1 MLSDAEAKTWPFV
14 ALVGL
19 LAMLVGLLGCAGGG
33 NEESR
38 NHYERGR
45 SLGRQGSYHE
55 AMAAFN
61 EAIAAN
67 PKNAEAHNGLG
78 YCHLL
83 LGQEE
88 KAERSLKEAVR
99 LQPDLT
105 KAVRNL
111 ASLHH
116 RQRRMKEA
124 IPLWEQL
131 TEMTSNDAESWSYL
145 STAYMSERQIEKA
158 LVAAKRA
165 LDFAPNNPT
174 VIVNYANMQKEL
186 MRFDEAEQLF
196 RKVVDMNP
204 PDRQIRA
211 LAVTG
216 LFDVYFLQGDYS
228 KAKVVGL
235 KAKEKFPKN
244 FRVWYNLALLH
255 EKINENDSA
264 AEYYEEAMKCAPNNP
279 AMFVASGDFFSRI
292 GNRDRADAIFQKA
305 IDIDPKFVKAYL
317 RLIAS
322 GIERGDDLAEMER
335 LCEKA
340 LSFASQYEKPKLL
353 DQMAVVKRNMGDFDA
368 AIKYCN
374 EAMKS
379 LPVRD
384 KVGEATIRA
393 HLAETYKAKGELA
406 LMKTELEAAL
416 ALSPPESLLKEI
428 ERIASDLPPEW
439 VPNLGNS
446 EPSQDQGGSN

>member
-1 MLSDAEAKTWPFV
+1 LHSDAQAETWRFV

-19 LAMLVGLLGCAGGG
+19 LTMLVGLLGCAGGA

-45 SLGRQGSYHE
+45 ALGRQGSYQE

-61 EAIAAN
+61 EAIAAD

-78 YCHLL
+78 FCHLL

-88 KAERSLKEAVR
+88 QAERSLKEALR
-99 LQPDLT
+99 LQPDLS

-111 ASLHH
+111 ASLYH
-116 RQRRMKEA
+116 RQERMKEA

-131 TEMTSNDAESWSYL
+131 TETKSNDAEAWSYL
-145 STAYMSERQIEKA
+145 STACMSEGQIEKA

-165 LDFAPNNPT
+165 LDCAPNNPT

-186 MRFDEAEQLF
+186 MRFDEAEQHYRSL
-196 RKVVDMNP
+196 VDMDP
-204 PDRQIRA
+204 PPNKQVRE
-211 LAVTG
+211 LAATG
-216 LFDVYFLQGDYS
+216 LFDVYYLQGDYS

-244 FRVWYNLALLH
+244 FRIWYNLALLH
-255 EKINENDSA
+255 EKINENNSA

-279 AMFVASGDFFSRI
+279 AMLVASGDFFSRI
-292 GNRDRADAIFQKA
+292 GNRDRADAIYRKA
-305 IDIDPKFVKAYL
+305 IYVDPKFAKAYL

-322 GIERGDDLAEMER
+322 GIEQGSGLAEMER
-335 LCEKA
+335 LCVKA
-340 LSFASQYEKPKLL
+340 LSFASQFERPKLL
-353 DQMAVVKRNMGDFDA
+353 DQLAVVKRMLGDFDA
-368 AIKYCN
+368 AIKHSH
-374 EAMKS
+374 EAMNS
-379 LPVRD
+379 LPGRD
-384 KVGEATIRA
+384 KIGEASIRA

-428 ERIASDLPPEW
+428 EKIASDLPPEW

-446 EPSQDQGGSN
+446 EPSKD

>member
-1 MLSDAEAKTWPFV
+1 MLSDAEAKTWRFV

-19 LAMLVGLLGCAGGG
+19 LTMFVGLLGCAGGG

-38 NHYERGR
+38 SHYERGR
-45 SLGRQGSYHE
+45 SLGRQGRFHE

-61 EAIAAN
+61 EAITAN

-78 YCHLL
+78 FCYLL

-88 KAERSLKEAVR
+88 KAERCLKEAVR
-99 LQPDLT
+99 LQPDLS

-111 ASLHH
+111 ASLYH
-116 RQRRMKEA
+116 RQERMKEA

-131 TEMTSNDAESWSYL
+131 TEMKSSDAEAWSYL
-145 STAYMSERQIEKA
+145 SAAYMSEHQIEKA

-186 MRFDEAEQLF
+186 MSFDEAEQHY
-196 RKVVDMNP
+196 RRVVDMNP
-204 PDRQIRA
+204 PNEQVRA
-211 LAVTG
+211 HAITG

-235 KAKEKFPKN
+235 KAKESFPKN
-244 FRVWYNLALLH
+244 STVWYNLALLH
-255 EKINENDSA
+255 EKIGENDSA
-264 AEYYEEAMKCAPNNP
+264 AEYYDEAMKCAPNNP
-279 AMFVASGDFFSRI
+279 AIFVASGDFFSRI
-292 GNRDRADAIFQKA
+292 GTQDRANAIYRKA
-305 IDIDPKFVKAYL
+305 IDVDPEFVRAYL
-317 RLIAS
+317 RLVAS
-322 GIERGDDLAEMER
+322 GIEQGGDLAEMES

-340 LSFASQYEKPKLL
+340 LSFASQDEKPNLL
-353 DQMAVVKRNMGDFDA
+353 DQMAVVKRKMGDFDA
-368 AIKYCN
+368 AIRYCN

-379 LPVRD
+379 LPEQD
-384 KVGEATIRA
+384 KVGEATIRS
-393 HLAETYKAKGELA
+393 HLAETYKANGDLA
-406 LMKTELEAAL
+406 SMKTELEAAL
-416 ALSPPESLLKEI
+416 ALSPPESVLKEI

-446 EPSQDQGGSN
+446 EPSREQGGSN

>member
-1 MLSDAEAKTWPFV
+1 MFSDAEAKTWHFV

-19 LAMLVGLLGCAGGG
+19 LTMLVGLLGCAGGG
-33 NEESR
+33 DEESR

-45 SLGRQGSYHE
+45 ALGRQGRFRE
-55 AMAAFN
+55 AMAAFDK
-61 EAIAAN
+61 AIAAN

-78 YCHLL
+78 FSHLL
-83 LGQEE
+83 LGQKE
-88 KAERSLKEAVR
+88 KAERSLKEALR
-99 LQPDLT
+99 LQPDLS

-111 ASLHH
+111 ASLYH
-116 RQRRMKEA
+116 RQERMKEA

-131 TEMTSNDAESWSYL
+131 TETKSNDAEAWSYL
-145 STAYMSERQIEKA
+145 STAYMSEHQIEKA

-186 MRFDEAEQLF
+186 MRFDEAE
-196 RKVVDMNP
+196 RHYRRVVDMDP
-204 PDRQIRA
+204 PNKEVRA
-211 LAVTG
+211 SAITG

-235 KAKEKFPKN
+235 KATEKLPKN

-292 GNRDRADAIFQKA
+292 GNQDRADEIYRKA
-305 IDIDPKFVKAYL
+305 IDVDPKFVNAYL

-322 GIERGDDLAEMER
+322 GIERGGDLAEMER

-340 LSFASQYEKPKLL
+340 LSFASQYEKPGLL
-353 DQMAVVKRNMGDFDA
+353 DQMAVVKRKMGDFDA

-374 EAMKS
+374 EALS
-379 LPVRD
+379 NLPERD
-384 KVGEATIRA
+384 TVGEATIRA
-393 HLAETYKAKGELA
+393 HLAETHKAKGDLA
-406 LMKTELEAAL
+406 SMKTELEAAL
-416 ALSPPESLLKEI
+416 ALSPPENVLKEI

-446 EPSQDQGGSN
+446 EPSQDRARSN